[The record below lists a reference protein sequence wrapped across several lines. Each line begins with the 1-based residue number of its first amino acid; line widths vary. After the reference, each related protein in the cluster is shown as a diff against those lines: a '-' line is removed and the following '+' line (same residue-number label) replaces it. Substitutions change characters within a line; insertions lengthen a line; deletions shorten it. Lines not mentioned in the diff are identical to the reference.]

1 MTFCLG
7 MTMKEGL
14 VAISDNRITS
24 GKEVIQAKKV
34 TSFTTESG
42 CFFIMTSGL
51 RSVRDKTITYF
62 REHMNG
68 GEEPVERLYKAVNI
82 LTSQIRKVSEEDKSS
97 LEGSGLSF
105 DLHCL
110 VGGQMKGDKEHGLF
124 LVYPE
129 GNWVEVGKGTPYQI
143 IGAPGYGKPILDRTL
158 TYNDSLAFA
167 LKVGF
172 LAFDSTRISA
182 ADVDFPVDVVLYREG
197 TYQLVEHL
205 YQRDDFW
212 GISDWWD
219 GRLKGL
225 IQELPSEW
233 IDRVW
238 SKLWHLETDA

>member
-7 MTMKEGL
+7 MTMSDGL
-14 VAISDNRITS
+14 VGIADNRITS
-24 GKEVIQAKKV
+24 GKEVIQARKV
-34 TSFTTESG
+34 SSFQTDQG

-51 RSVRDKTITYF
+51 RSVRDKTMTYF
-62 REHMNG
+62 REHLNG
-68 GEEPVERLYKAVNI
+68 SDHEAERLFKAVNI
-82 LTSQIRKVSEEDKSS
+82 LTTQIRRVSEEDKPS
-97 LEGSGLSF
+97 LEASGLSF
-105 DLHCL
+105 DIHCL
-110 VGGQMKGDKEHGLF
+110 VGGQLKGDKEHGLY

-158 TYNDSLAFA
+158 NYEDSLSFA

-172 LAFDSTRISA
+172 LAFDSSRISA
-182 ADVDFPVDVVLYREG
+182 ADVDFPVDVVLYKKG
-197 TYQLVEHL
+197 TYKLVEHL

-212 GISDWWD
+212 EISEWWD
-219 GRLKGL
+219 DRLKAL

-238 SKLWHLETDA
+238 SKLWHLET

>member
-7 MTMKEGL
+7 MTMNEGL

-24 GKEVIQAKKV
+24 GKEVIQARKV
-34 TSFTTESG
+34 STFETDNG

-51 RSVRDKTITYF
+51 RSVRDKTMTYF
-62 REHMNG
+62 REHLNG
-68 GEEPVERLYKAVNI
+68 DDSVERLFKAVNM
-82 LTSQIRKVSEEDKSS
+82 LTSQIRKVSEEDKPS
-97 LEGSGLSF
+97 LEASGLSF

-158 TYNDSLAFA
+158 THKDSLAFA

-182 ADVDFPVDVVLYREG
+182 ADVDFPLDVVLYKSG
-197 TYQLVEHL
+197 TYKLVEHL
-205 YQRDDFW
+205 YQRDDFRE
-212 GISDWWD
+212 ISDWWD
-219 GRLKGL
+219 GRLKEL
-225 IQELPSEW
+225 IKELPSEW

-238 SKLWHLETDA
+238 SKLWQLEA